1 MGEMQADGEA
11 NYGPISLLVV
21 QATPYCNLDC
31 DYCYLPDRD
40 NRARLKPELLDP
52 ILDRLLSSPFV
63 DGDFTLLWHAGEPL
77 ALPVSFYDEASRRI
91 QAALE
96 RHPERDIAIHQS
108 IQTNGTLIDQQWCE
122 CFQRHQ
128 ISVGVSLDGP
138 AFLHDAHRRTR
149 TGLGSHAATMR
160 GIGWL
165 RRYGLPFHVIS
176 VLGELG
182 LDHADSIFQFFLEQG
197 IHDVG
202 FNMEETEGINRASS
216 LQGIECERRFK
227 AFMQRFWELTRAT
240 GGQFVLR
247 EFESVYSLAY
257 ADARLKQTDMNKPFV
272 IVSVDHQGN
281 FSTFDPE
288 LLAVHTEEYG
298 DFVLGNVQTD
308 SLESVI
314 ATEKFQRI
322 QRDMAAGVARC
333 RESCDYFGLC
343 GGGAGSNKYWE
354 NGSFNSTETQAC
366 RYRVKLVAD
375 VVLAGLEE
383 ALSLTA

>member
-1 MGEMQADGEA
+1 MGQIQAIQATGEPS
-11 NYGPISLLVV
+11 YGPISLLVV

-52 ILDRLLSSPFV
+52 ILDRLLSSPFI

-165 RRYGLPFHVIS
+165 RRYGLPFW
-176 VLGELG
+176 
-182 LDHADSIFQFFLEQG
+182 ASI
-197 IHDVG
+197 
-202 FNMEETEGINRASS
+202 TPTASSSSSWSRASTTWAS
-216 LQGIECERRFK
+216 TWKKQK
-227 AFMQRFWELTRAT
+227 A
-240 GGQFVLR
+240 
-247 EFESVYSLAY
+247 S
-257 ADARLKQTDMNKPFV
+257 
-272 IVSVDHQGN
+272 
-281 FSTFDPE
+281 
-288 LLAVHTEEYG
+288 
-298 DFVLGNVQTD
+298 
-308 SLESVI
+308 I
-314 ATEKFQRI
+314 APP
-322 QRDMAAGVARC
+322 AC
-333 RESCDYFGLC
+333 REVNAKGASAPSCN
-343 GGGAGSNKYWE
+343 ASGS
-354 NGSFNSTETQAC
+354 
-366 RYRVKLVAD
+366 
-375 VVLAGLEE
+375 
-383 ALSLTA
+383 